1 MPRRYLPLVYCPCR
15 SGDQGFLNSYFADLP
30 AAPLFDPQRDA
41 TSADGGLTSNA
52 APRVLR
58 LPTAYNADVGLYV
71 LNGCVAVIECNQR
84 RGWRELTRPRHA
96 SSPLGC

>member
-1 MPRRYLPLVYCPCR
+1 MLAD

-30 AAPLFDPQRDA
+30 AAPLFDPQRNA
-41 TSADGGLTSNA
+41 TSAGGGSAA

-71 LNGCVAVIECNQR
+71 LNGCAMMKCMCTQR
-84 RGWRELTRPRHA
+84 IRSGRALTRRRARHK
-96 SSPLGC
+96 